1 MVMAHQR
8 TDIPVALGD
17 AQVVIFGHSHMYQQ
31 QEIAGRLWLNPGSC
45 GYKRNTLPLSMAVM
59 TIEDGKYTVETIWLE
74 KGYGTPKAAIDQ
86 IEKAKVS
93 KYEKKQ
99 KRYQQKQLS
108 DANNAKEKELL
119 FTIAKVLRFKK
130 SGESRLW
137 IIKNVGNDPELTAKI
152 YDTCDPLS
160 DTDARSIRERLR
172 DL

>member
-1 MVMAHQR
+1 
-8 TDIPVALGD
+8 
-17 AQVVIFGHSHMYQQ
+17 
-31 QEIAGRLWLNPGSC
+31 
-45 GYKRNTLPLSMAVM
+45 MAVM